1 MGEVVIIIIMYIVH
15 SIYIMFMC
23 NHYDKRLKQL
33 QQFIKYKTQKNTY
46 QLPPPNTSPKSLE
59 ILKQV
64 ISSLLKTRDIWN
76 SFVVSKRPIDLLN
89 LHKKDKTLLPEE
101 DKHIYEVLNHQRP
114 DIEEAINVIYNEIQE
129 GMEVSLKFGERTVQ
143 VFIMFPK
150 CFREAVLKKLD
161 YHLCKIVMWLNLA
174 FSQASKECSRTMK
187 IYLFLTDLLKGL
199 PTSQKPLGSMNV
211 NTAFTTSCQE
221 NTQILLYR
229 YEEWFKV
236 FIHETLH
243 CLGLDFSHQEHAHHE
258 VDKQILEMYRGCDP
272 QLDVR
277 LYETYCEMWAEIVN
291 ALFCCIPNIYSHR
304 LKNDMRVYMDIHQ
317 KRRTD
322 ASFFRIVPK
331 SISQKHKKGGSSNKT
346 KFMLKKKGKTFS
358 KGKSKIT
365 KKITRHHLPPQTPQQ
380 IMKSFHYYIRRE
392 QTFTL
397 FQCSKI
403 LDHYGITYLDLCV
416 DNKNEKPKYRED
428 TASLSYYFIKSVF
441 LYEPYSFLEW
451 CAKYNSPFLLFSFSH
466 IQYYIDLL
474 KQKYQSTSY
483 LNSMEHA
490 LMDFK
495 KYKKGGNHSEYTKWN
510 KHTLRMSICEA

>member
-1 MGEVVIIIIMYIVH
+1 
-15 SIYIMFMC
+15 MC

-46 QLPPPNTSPKSLE
+46 QLPPPQTSPKSLE
-59 ILKQV
+59 IIKQV
-64 ISSLLKTRDIWN
+64 VSSLLKTREVWN
-76 SFVVSKRPIDLLN
+76 SFVVSKRSIDLLN

-101 DKHIYEVLNHQRP
+101 EQHIYDVLNNQQP

-129 GMEVSLKFGERTVQ
+129 GVEVSLKFGEKNVQ

-150 CFREAVLKKLD
+150 CFREAVLNQLD

-174 FSQASKECSRTMK
+174 LSQSSKECSRTMK
-187 IYLFLTDLLKGL
+187 VYLFLTDLLKEL
-199 PTSQKPLGSMNV
+199 PTTQKPLGSMNV

-236 FIHETLH
+236 FIHETFH
-243 CLGLDFSHQEHAHHE
+243 CFGLDFSHQEHAHRE
-258 VDKQILEMYRGCDP
+258 VDKQILELYRGCEP

-291 ALFCCIPNIYSHR
+291 ALFCCIP
-304 LKNDMRVYMDIHQ
+304 
-317 KRRTD
+317 
-322 ASFFRIVPK
+322 K
-331 SISQKHKKGGSSNKT
+331 SIYQTHKKGGSSNKT
-346 KFMLKKKGKTFS
+346 KTMLKKKRKIFS

-365 KKITRHHLPPQTPQQ
+365 KKMSQRHLPPHTPQQ

-403 LDHYGITYLDLCV
+403 LDYYGLSYLDLCV
-416 DNKNEKPKYRED
+416 DNGNKVPKYRED

-451 CAKYNSPFLLFSFSH
+451 CAKYNSPFFLFSFSH
-466 IQYYIDLL
+466 IQDYIDLL

-490 LMDFK
+490 LIDFTN
-495 KYKKGGNHSEYTKWN
+495 YKKGGNHSEYTKWN
-510 KHTLRMSICEA
+510 KHT